1 MQQHL
6 QANKDRSITKYDH
19 SFLANILILTLF
31 VALCSLETRH
41 YADIASFLLF
51 MMNIARRYL
60 MRQVFDLMQVV
71 MSPHCL
77 GTFTVIKP
85 TG

>member
-1 MQQHL
+1 MV
-6 QANKDRSITKYDH
+6 NITRVAK
-19 SFLANILILTLF
+19 SPFA
-31 VALCSLETRH
+31 ALCPLEMRH
-41 YADIASFLLF
+41 YSDIASFLLF
-51 MMNIARRYL
+51 MMGIARRYV
-60 MRQVFDLMQVV
+60 MRQVFDLMQIV

>member
-1 MQQHL
+1 LKVKQNGQHHACR
-6 QANKDRSITKYDH
+6 QISVRS
-19 SFLANILILTLF
+19 LM
-31 VALCSLETRH
+31 SLETRH
-41 YADIASFLLF
+41 YSDIASFLLF
-51 MMNIARRYL
+51 MMGVTRRYI
-60 MRQVFDLMQVV
+60 MRQVFDLMQIV